1 MTDRDLSSEARLAF
15 SRLALLIDGQWLDA
29 QQRRGEPVLDPASE
43 DALGVLPHATLADLD
58 RAAEAAQR
66 AFQSWSRT
74 TATERRK
81 YLLAAS
87 ALLRER
93 AEKIAHILSLEQG
106 KPLAEARA
114 ELTGAIEI
122 FEWYA
127 EEVRRLYGRTIPPRA
142 PNVLQTVSHEP
153 IGPVAAF
160 TPWNFPA
167 LTPARKIAG
176 ALAAGCTLVIKPAEE
191 TPGTAIELARACVD
205 AGVPEGVLN
214 VVFGVPHEISETL
227 IRHSAIRK
235 VTFTGSI
242 PVGKQLAELAA
253 AHGLKPCTLELGGHA
268 PVLVCADADIAH
280 AAQACAAA
288 RYRNAGQVCVAA
300 SRFYVQHEV
309 HDAFVEA
316 FSAAADALTVG
327 GGLEAETTMG
337 PLTNQRR
344 LDAMSRYVNDARERN
359 AQVHRGGERLARPGW
374 FFAPTVISGLGDDAL
389 AMREETFGPVAAIS
403 SFDDLD
409 EGISRAN
416 ALPYG
421 LAAYAF
427 TQSART
433 SERIARDLRAGMIG
447 INHFA
452 VSLAEAPF
460 GGVGESGYGSE
471 GGSEGLHAYL
481 TPRFVTRL
489 LM

>member
-205 AGVPEGVLN
+205 A
-214 VVFGVPHEISETL
+214 
-227 IRHSAIRK
+227 
-235 VTFTGSI
+235 
-242 PVGKQLAELAA
+242 
-253 AHGLKPCTLELGGHA
+253 
-268 PVLVCADADIAH
+268 
-280 AAQACAAA
+280 
-288 RYRNAGQVCVAA
+288 
-300 SRFYVQHEV
+300 
-309 HDAFVEA
+309 
-316 FSAAADALTVG
+316 
-327 GGLEAETTMG
+327 
-337 PLTNQRR
+337 
-344 LDAMSRYVNDARERN
+344 
-359 AQVHRGGERLARPGW
+359 
-374 FFAPTVISGLGDDAL
+374 
-389 AMREETFGPVAAIS
+389 
-403 SFDDLD
+403 
-409 EGISRAN
+409 
-416 ALPYG
+416 
-421 LAAYAF
+421 
-427 TQSART
+427 
-433 SERIARDLRAGMIG
+433 
-447 INHFA
+447 
-452 VSLAEAPF
+452 
-460 GGVGESGYGSE
+460 
-471 GGSEGLHAYL
+471 
-481 TPRFVTRL
+481 
-489 LM
+489 